1 MIFIIISSFGI
12 SNSGRIVN
20 VKSVDLGRIRQLYF
34 FRLDYQ
40 VIKLKI
46 LILHVICLIA
56 LIILETLLKIIYLCL
71 HLNISKDI
79 LKAEI
84 IWRYSV
90 SVSDYTRAYTESGN
104 YNPFT
109 VTTFTSAATTEVAVP
124 YLLLT
129 TTKCGLADHS

>member
-1 MIFIIISSFGI
+1 
-12 SNSGRIVN
+12 VN

-84 IWRYSV
+84 I
-90 SVSDYTRAYTESGN
+90 
-104 YNPFT
+104 
-109 VTTFTSAATTEVAVP
+109 
-124 YLLLT
+124 
-129 TTKCGLADHS
+129 